1 MFSFIGGTNCSE
13 DDGSDK
19 ENSVQPPPSSPPWL
33 KKRRLTPLNS
43 PVDSEDE
50 SDLEFRQTDGSVA
63 ISVDNNHIR
72 AIKSIRYCKNDRC

>member
-1 MFSFIGGTNCSE
+1 MFAFVGGSNCSE

-19 ENSVQPPPSSPPWL
+19 ENLVQLPQSSPPWV

-50 SDLEFRQTDGSVA
+50 SDLDVRQADGSVA

-72 AIKSIRYCKNDRC
+72 AVKSIRYGGNDRC